1 MHRPPFSPVSSSARF
16 WLWPLL
22 CWLGLLSACTS
33 SPYSE
38 RPSDPAFGQSVRDA
52 LKAQQLP
59 SSQAK
64 PSAGVP
70 YSEIEAAL
78 DRQQKAK
85 PIEQTQ
91 NRSSQSGLG
100 LMGP

>member
-1 MHRPPFSPVSSSARF
+1 MRRPTLFPVALSIPRCA
-16 WLWPLL
+16 WPVLGL
-22 CWLGLLSACTS
+22 LGLLSACA

-38 RPSDPAFGQSVRDA
+38 RPTDPPFGQTVRSA
-52 LKAQQLP
+52 LQAQQLP
-59 SSQAK
+59 PSQAK

-70 YSEIEAAL
+70 YTEIEAAL

-85 PIEQTQ
+85 PPEQTQ

>member
-1 MHRPPFSPVSSSARF
+1 MPRPPLFPVTPSAPR
-16 WLWPLL
+16 WWWALL
-22 CWLGLLSACTS
+22 CLPGLLSACA

-38 RPSDPAFGQSVRDA
+38 RPTDPAFGQTVRSA
-52 LKAQQLP
+52 LQAQQLP
-59 SSQAK
+59 PSQTK

-70 YSEIEAAL
+70 YTEIDAAL

-85 PIEQTQ
+85 PIEPTQ
-91 NRSSQSGLG
+91 NRSSQTGSG

>member
-1 MHRPPFSPVSSSARF
+1 MRRPPLSPVSPSARL

-22 CWLGLLSACTS
+22 CCLGLLSACT

-38 RPSDPAFGQSVRDA
+38 RPSDPAFGQSVRSA
-52 LKAQQLP
+52 LKAQELP
-59 SSQAK
+59 PSQAK
-64 PSAGVP
+64 TPAGVP
-70 YSEIEAAL
+70 YSEIEPAL

>member
-1 MHRPPFSPVSSSARF
+1 MRRPLLSLVSPSARL
-16 WLWPLL
+16 WLGSLL
-22 CWLGLLSACTS
+22 CGLSLLSACA
-33 SPYSE
+33 SPYLE
-38 RPSDPAFGQSVRDA
+38 RPSDPAFGQSVRGA
-52 LKAQQLP
+52 LKAQELP
-59 SSQAK
+59 PSQAK
-64 PSAGVP
+64 RPAGVP
-70 YSEIEAAL
+70 YTEIEAAL